1 MTRKFVNNFFDQKLF
16 LPWLKTIVELNF
28 LVYNLDAKTNEY
40 FNGIQHNQTESCFSL
55 AADVEVNN
63 YMQAYFPPDFTYQQF
78 GPDFSAQFFNASD
91 WAEIVAAS
99 GAKYFVFTT
108 KHHDGFA
115 NWPSSRNFGWN
126 ARDTGPKRDIVGE
139 LEAAFKLDGR
149 VRFGLYH
156 SMFEWFNPMYDYDE
170 ANNFT
175 SRDYVVAKMMPEL
188 MELVMKYKPDIL
200 WSDGEAGATVDYWG
214 SLEFL
219 AWLYSDSPVRES
231 VVTNDRWG
239 RGTQCK
245 HGDFFTCA
253 DRYNPGVLQPH
264 KWENAMTL
272 DR

>member
-1 MTRKFVNNFFDQKLF
+1 MCSCTGGLTLF
-16 LPWLKTIVELNF
+16 LGWSVSGFGSIGRETIHTWQVRLAAITQLF
-28 LVYNLDAKTNEY
+28 AD
-40 FNGIQHNQTESCFSL
+40 ISL

-63 YMQAYFPPDFTYQQF
+63 YMQANYPPDFTYQQF
-78 GPDFSAQFFNASD
+78 GSDFSAQFFNASD

-126 ARDTGPKRDIVGE
+126 ARDIGPKRDIVGE
-139 LEAAFKLDGR
+139 LESAFKLDGK

-156 SMFEWFNPMYDYDE
+156 SMFEWFNPLYDYDE

-175 SRDYVVAKMMPEL
+175 TQDYVVAKMMPEL

-219 AWLYSDSPVRES
+219 AWLYSDSPVKDT

-239 RGTQCK
+239 KGTQCK

-253 DRYNPGVLQPH
+253 DRYNPGVLQAH
-264 KWENAMTL
+264 KWENAMTV